1 MGRPRWCVSFIH
13 FSYHKLYTHSLLGGC
28 GNIGHVF
35 RIFGWKDESQR
46 SVAEV
51 MWNGGT
57 QKYNYSTSHL
67 GMVTIFI
74 SEHFHKVIPS
84 LPPLPSLSHQVDLKC
99 VTASCGGYY
108 YPSHLPVLGVAG
120 PFDKTHTCAGDP
132 VIVQVDPDL
141 FRLAQEDHGGWS
153 DTMAEVRIQR

>member
-1 MGRPRWCVSFIH
+1 M
-13 FSYHKLYTHSLLGGC
+13 L
-28 GNIGHVF
+28 

-74 SEHFHKVIPS
+74 VSIFTK
-84 LPPLPSLSHQVDLKC
+84 
-99 VTASCGGYY
+99 
-108 YPSHLPVLGVAG
+108 
-120 PFDKTHTCAGDP
+120 
-132 VIVQVDPDL
+132 
-141 FRLAQEDHGGWS
+141 
-153 DTMAEVRIQR
+153 